1 MDISAKTKDDQSP
14 TAGGERLTKQKK
26 VLAQIIDS
34 SDSFQSAQDI
44 FALLRAR
51 GENIGLTTIYTQLK
65 LLAAQ
70 GGLDF
75 MKSESGETLY
85 RKCSTARHHHHLVCR
100 GCGTTIEI
108 EPPGFEE
115 WADRVSKENH
125 FYDISH
131 VIEITGLC
139 EKCFPRHSKY

>member
-1 MDISAKTKDDQSP
+1 MNTSAKNTHNLL
-14 TAGGERLTKQKK
+14 AGGERATKQKK
-26 VLAQIIDS
+26 ALAEMIDS

-44 FALLRAR
+44 FASLRSK
-51 GENIGLTTIYTQLK
+51 GENIGLTTIYSQLK

-70 GGLDF
+70 GELDY

-85 RKCSTARHHHHLVCR
+85 RKCSTVQHHHHLVCR
-100 GCGTTIEI
+100 GCKTTIEI

-115 WADRVSKENH
+115 WAEKVARENH
-125 FYDISH
+125 FSDISH

-139 EKCFPRHSKY
+139 EKCLSHRN

>member
-1 MDISAKTKDDQSP
+1 M
-14 TAGGERLTKQKK
+14 TKQKK

-65 LLAAQ
+65 LLATQ
-70 GGLDF
+70 GELDF

-85 RKCSTARHHHHLVCR
+85 RKCSTVRHHHHLVCR
-100 GCGTTIEI
+100 GVRNDNRNRASGI
-108 EPPGFEE
+108 
-115 WADRVSKENH
+115 
-125 FYDISH
+125 
-131 VIEITGLC
+131 
-139 EKCFPRHSKY
+139 